1 MKYLRHVFVVILMA
15 AILSLAPL
23 GGTSALGQRNDN
35 RPPKERTNVKE
46 KDKPPPRNNNNQG
59 NNNRHGNH

>member
-1 MKYLRHVFVVILMA
+1 MKYVRQLFVLILLA
-15 AILSLAPL
+15 AIISLTPL
-23 GGTSALGQRNDN
+23 AGTSALGQKNDN
-35 RPPKERTNVKE
+35 RPPKERTQVKD